1 MLFKNFLKPG
11 HSVFSSVSSHCCCC
25 WKISSSNERHL
36 FRLELLV
43 SSSILVYYGQFVISR
58 VDTKGDGSLSVG
70 DAGNEC
76 NQLELVLMRF
86 GVYCTDMPQSK
97 RPWQSK
103 LNKNM
108 AWTKSLAWKLKELSR
123 DLLHEKWIG
132 ITLLTK
138 STILDHS
145 AASIG

>member
-1 MLFKNFLKPG
+1 M
-11 HSVFSSVSSHCCCC
+11 FSSVSSHCCCC